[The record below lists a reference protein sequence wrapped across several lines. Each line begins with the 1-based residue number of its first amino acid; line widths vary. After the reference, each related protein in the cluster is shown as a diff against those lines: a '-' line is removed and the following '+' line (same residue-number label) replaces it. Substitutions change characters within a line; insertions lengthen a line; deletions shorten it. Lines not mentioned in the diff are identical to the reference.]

1 MSGPRR
7 IVDVVV
13 AAAPLVVLGPF
24 LALLALAVRLTSPG
38 GALFRQLRTGEGGRP
53 FTLLKLRT
61 MRAGAVGPRVTGMT
75 DRRVTWLGAWLR
87 RWKLDEL
94 PQLVNVLRGDMTL
107 LGPRPEVPEYLAR
120 LGAAA
125 REYARARPGLA
136 DAATLAFY
144 DEAELLA
151 GATDPERLYLER
163 ILPEKARLSIAYARD
178 RTLASDLRLVSALLR
193 RAAGVPAAAPVGEH
207 GHR

>member
-1 MSGPRR
+1 MRR
-7 IVDVVV
+7 VIDVVV
-13 AAAPLVVLGPF
+13 AAAALVVLGPL
-24 LALLALAVRLTSPG
+24 LAMFALAVRLTSPG
-38 GALFRQLRTGEGGRP
+38 GAFFRQVRIGEGGRP

-61 MRAGAVGPRVTGMT
+61 MREDAPGPRVTGVR
-75 DRRVTWLGAWLR
+75 DRRVTRLGAWLR

-120 LGAAA
+120 LGAAG
-125 REYARARPGLA
+125 RDYARARPGLA

-163 ILPEKARLSIAYARD
+163 ILPEKARLSIAYARE
-178 RTLASDLRLVSALLR
+178 RTLASDLRLVWALLR
-193 RAAGVPAAAPVGEH
+193 RVAGVPAAAPVWEH